1 MSKSFQQ
8 LLFFIIIS
16 IPLSAQGKNGFP
28 GFYGKIL
35 PSVFCYYPSAPVKVT
50 DFLLASQNSAGGQE
64 TFFPETFPA
73 KPDLPSKMGNS
84 RLNLIKDMVI
94 ILLGSVLIVSF
105 IRFRKTRKKQRSR
118 LRQMLRNQHRSSAVN
133 LSGPDEAIGYRFP
146 NISIEESFGD
156 DREPIR
162 PRAESLMTSLTE
174 NKLLEL
180 LDDFENGTLY
190 NSKNMSLPFLAGTLN
205 TNTKYLSFVINR
217 YKSVDFKTYINRLRI
232 EYIVGK
238 LSEDEKYR
246 QYKISILA
254 EECGFSSHSKFAA
267 IFKATTGY
275 SPSSYIKLLDSG
287 IQPDLRSICMEEMSV

>member
-16 IPLSAQGKNGFP
+16 IPLTAQGKNGFP
-28 GFYGKIL
+28 AISGKIL
-35 PSVFCYYPSAPVKVT
+35 HSVFYRSPPASIRAA
-50 DFLLASQNSAGGQE
+50 DFLRFSQHPVEVHG
-64 TFFPETFPA
+64 TPLPETFPV
-73 KPDLPSKMGNS
+73 KSDLLLKKENS
-84 RLNLIKDMVI
+84 RLSLIKDAAIMMLSSILI
-94 ILLGSVLIVSF
+94 ISF
-105 IRFRKTRKKQRSR
+105 ARFRKIRKKQRSR
-118 LRQMLRNQHRSSAVN
+118 FRQILRNQYRLSAAN
-133 LSGPDEAIGYRFP
+133 MPDPAEAAGYGFP
-146 NISIEESFGD
+146 NISIEETFGD
-156 DREPIR
+156 
-162 PRAESLMTSLTE
+162 AESIRMKTESMMTSGTE

-180 LDDFENGTLY
+180 LDDFEQGTLY

-217 YKSVDFKTYINRLRI
+217 YKSADFKTYINRLRI

-267 IFKATTGY
+267 IFKAMTDY
-275 SPSSYIKLLDSG
+275 SPSAYIKMLESG
-287 IQPDLRSICMEEMSV
+287 NQPDLRHFCIEEMSL

>member
-1 MSKSFQQ
+1 MT
-8 LLFFIIIS
+8 
-16 IPLSAQGKNGFP
+16 G
-28 GFYGKIL
+28 
-35 PSVFCYYPSAPVKVT
+35 
-50 DFLLASQNSAGGQE
+50 FLLASQHSAGVQE
-64 TFFPETFPA
+64 TYLPSTYPA
-73 KPDLPSKMGNS
+73 KPDLPLKMGNS
-84 RLNLIKDMVI
+84 LLNPVKDIAI
-94 ILLGSVLIVSF
+94 IILGSVLIVTF

-133 LSGPDEAIGYRFP
+133 LSGPVEDLRSGFA

-156 DREPIR
+156 DRELIR
-162 PRAESLMTSLTE
+162 PRTESLMTSVTE

-190 NSKNMSLPFLAGTLN
+190 NRKNMSLPFLAGTLN
-205 TNTKYLSFVINR
+205 TNTKYLSFIINR
-217 YKSVDFKTYINRLRI
+217 YKSTDFKTYINRLRI

-267 IFKATTGY
+267 IFKAMTGY
-275 SPSSYIKLLDSG
+275 SPSAYIKLLDSG
-287 IQPDLRSICMEEMSV
+287 IQPDLRSICMEEMCM